1 MNTVPDN
8 FPTYTSYSPK
18 TLLMHVDILKS
29 CIRELQEEVT
39 RLKNNAAP
47 QVSEP
52 KVKKEPKNG

>member
-47 QVSEP
+47 QSIDS
-52 KVKKEPKNG
+52 KIKKETKNG